1 MEKIEVIQKPEW
13 VSWEDIHNLLVAAHQ
28 KNIARN
34 IVMKSTQ
41 LPAEELERRVG
52 LDGRCF
58 VALAGDKLIGTTSV
72 GFYRGI
78 HWYDKGK
85 LVAHSMFTALLPRYQ
100 GIGIREEMIQLVDEY
115 AREFG
120 AEMLQGD
127 TPVENTIVREN
138 AFHNGFVEV
147 AYRSFPGHYSVLFVK
162 WLDGNPFPLWYCRLR
177 CLLSKCYTM
186 VRFNIQGKKRFGI

>member
-1 MEKIEVIQKPEW
+1 MERIEVMQKPEQ
-13 VSWEDIHNLLVAAHQ
+13 VTWEEIHNLLVDAHQ

-52 LDGRCF
+52 PDGRCF
-58 VALAGDKLIGTTSV
+58 VALASGKLIGTTSV
-72 GFYRGI
+72 GFYRGR

-100 GIGIREEMIQLVDEY
+100 GIGIREEMIQFMEEY
-115 AREFG
+115 AREAG
-120 AEMLQGD
+120 AEMIQGD

-138 AFHNGFVEV
+138 AHRNGFVEV
-147 AYRSFPGHYSVLFVK
+147 AYRPFPGHYSVIFVK
-162 WLDGNPFPLWYCRLR
+162 WLGRNPFPMWYCRLR
-177 CLLSKCYTM
+177 FLFSKYYTLI
-186 VRFNIQGKKRFGI
+186 RFNIQGKKRFGI